1 MVTAATPFEAWF
13 DEQAYEAQQFKLDM
27 ARAFEG
33 GMQAARRLA
42 AASAPLVASPVLDR
56 ALQARELF
64 GATVAAAQSYDSQF
78 RPAGRN
84 WARVPDEQ
92 AARLIEG
99 ALLNLR
105 KAVTA

>member
-1 MVTAATPFEAWF
+1 MPGQAPFEAWF
-13 DEQAYEAQQFKLDM
+13 DEQAYEAGQFKIDM
-27 ARAFEG
+27 GRAFEG
-33 GMQAARRLA
+33 GMQAARRLSA
-42 AASAPLVASPVLDR
+42 AAAPLAASPVLDR

-64 GATVAAAQSYDSQF
+64 AETVAAAQSYDHEF

-84 WARVPDEQ
+84 WGRVPDEQ

-105 KAVTA
+105 KAATA